1 MNLFATAMSLSMMAA
16 VVPDEAAR
24 PIRVSKAGGAP
35 SAVGSAIVATVG
47 FGLFKLFFARRL
59 LGTA

>member
-24 PIRVSKAGGAP
+24 PI
-35 SAVGSAIVATVG
+35 
-47 FGLFKLFFARRL
+47 
-59 LGTA
+59 